1 MTKRNFAMIGMVVGL
16 VVAFCGILTIFG
28 AMGGNTGSANSAP
41 YLYDSGYAS
50 FGADFYS
57 YVCNNAAEAADGAQK
72 AASNLNELANLLK
85 NVLGILLIGIGLIAF
100 SCFGMIWSGTEKPE
114 KVNKNIADVPTAEV
128 TEEQESGNVEEMQ
141 INAENT
147 EIEVELSDDGEIV
160 FNKSEE

>member
-1 MTKRNFAMIGMVVGL
+1 
-16 VVAFCGILTIFG
+16 
-28 AMGGNTGSANSAP
+28 MGGDTGYRNSAS
-41 YLYDSGYAS
+41 YTYDSGYAS

-57 YVCNNAAEAADGAQK
+57 FVNNNAAEAADGAQK
-72 AASNLNELANLLK
+72 AASNLNEIANLLK
-85 NVLGILLIGIGLIAF
+85 NVFGIITIGFGLIAF
-100 SCFGMIWSGTEKPE
+100 CVFGMIWAGTEKPE

-128 TEEQESGNVEEMQ
+128 TEEQESGNGEEMQ